1 MPLARDSSA
10 HAVRSVLASNNVCEP
25 PGDYDYLPYFYS
37 RLLNF
42 SWKCFGVNQG
52 DTRHFGEFRW
62 VAFRC
67 EEAYTFHQILY
78 AADLYAVSLSTLS
91 EGKTFG
97 AFWIR
102 DGQIVGTFLETASDE
117 EHDKMRDIAMKRPR
131 ADDLEGLLKEIFGR
145 SMPLVD

>member
-1 MPLARDSSA
+1 MQPS
-10 HAVRSVLASNNVCEP
+10 
-25 PGDYDYLPYFYS
+25 
-37 RLLNF
+37 
-42 SWKCFGVNQG
+42 
-52 DTRHFGEFRW
+52 
-62 VAFRC
+62 
-67 EEAYTFHQILY
+67 YT
-78 AADLYAVSLSTLS
+78 VPLSTLS